1 MNDKNRLKSFDS
13 VRGMLHIPSALDKS
27 VKSKFPKKSII
38 SYWIS
43 HQECMAQRLLSWHYE
58 NEARTK
64 EACKE
69 ILVQLKRLHLD
80 PVLERLKG
88 REGAKV
94 SFQNITNAYDGI
106 KDDYGKKAKGA
117 KDVIAAV
124 FFEYHRVR
132 KPSAA

>member
-1 MNDKNRLKSFDS
+1 
-13 VRGMLHIPSALDKS
+13 
-27 VKSKFPKKSII
+27 
-38 SYWIS
+38 
-43 HQECMAQRLLSWHYE
+43 MAQRLLSWHYE

-69 ILVQLKRLHLD
+69 ILVRLKRLHLD

-94 SFQNITNAYDGI
+94 SFQNITNAYDKI
-106 KDDYGKKAKGA
+106 KDDYGKFAKGA
-117 KDVIAAV
+117 EDVIAAV

-132 KPSAA
+132 KPSLMLLSYVPFYELIAPAGISIIHHFPEGEIPRRHSSNSRIY